1 MISAALEHLLSS
13 PDLYPLELDFRAR
26 RITFAPMSRAAA
38 ALGADGLMVE
48 VHPCPERAL
57 SDGPQSLDLPG
68 FSSLMRSLT
77 EPLRALEM

>member
-1 MISAALEHLLSS
+1 
-13 PDLYPLELDFRAR
+13 
-26 RITFAPMSRAAA
+26 
-38 ALGADGLMVE
+38 MVE

>member
-1 MISAALEHLLSS
+1 MLKERSHLPVIADPSHGTGRPSL
-13 PDLYPLELDFRAR
+13 
-26 RITFAPMSRAAA
+26 IAPMSRAAA

-68 FSSLMRSLT
+68 FARLMQSLA
-77 EPLRALEM
+77 EPLRAVEIN